1 MLYELLFEVA
11 NFEYVKIEDFVQ
23 TVFELNKGQE
33 AVYDQLDRV
42 GISDRDLISGSG
54 LMLPTLLSFFP
65 VFFLSALLWS
75 CKSLGFKIC

>member
-33 AVYDQLDRV
+33 AVYD
-42 GISDRDLISGSG
+42 
-54 LMLPTLLSFFP
+54 
-65 VFFLSALLWS
+65 
-75 CKSLGFKIC
+75 